1 MKTDSDLKRDVEAE
15 LAWDPAVKS
24 SAIGV
29 AAKDGIV
36 TLSGHLDTYPEKWA
50 AERALQ
56 RVAGVRAVALE
67 LDVRLAPSHQRS
79 DTDIACAAENALL
92 WHSVVPPDAV
102 RVTVDQGW
110 LTLQGELDWDYQRK
124 SVEHAVRN
132 LVGVVGIS
140 DEIKLKQ
147 KAVPANV
154 KQLIQDAL
162 TRQAVRAA
170 KHIEMDVRDGEVTL
184 RGTVHSRQERD
195 AARGAAWA
203 APGVRMVVNEL
214 KVDAA

>member
-1 MKTDSDLKRDVEAE
+1 MKTDADLKRDVEAE
-15 LAWDPAVKS
+15 LAWDPAVKA

-29 AAKDGIV
+29 AVKDGIV

-50 AERALQ
+50 AERALR

-79 DTDIACAAENALL
+79 DTDIARAAENALL

-110 LTLQGELDWDYQRK
+110 ITLQGELDWDYQRK
-124 SVEHAVRN
+124 SVEQAVRN

-154 KQLIQDAL
+154 KQLIQEAL

-184 RGTVHSRQERD
+184 RGTVHSRAERD

-203 APGVRMVVNEL
+203 APGVRMVINEL
-214 KVDAA
+214 KVEGA